1 MFSAL
6 ICFSLASTV
15 LGQSP
20 ATRPAQI
27 ILIRHA
33 EEPHDKHNPH
43 LSHRGVERAA
53 QLVSLISTD
62 SLMTRFGLPVAVFA
76 TRTTKDGY
84 GQRTQETVA
93 PLAQHLH
100 LAVQTPFLSKQ
111 YATLAELILRTPG
124 YAGKTV
130 LVCWTHSSLPQL
142 AGALGVTPQPHK
154 WKDTVYDQ
162 GYVITY
168 AGEKAK
174 LEKFWFPTSRIGIL
188 RVDAT
193 AGPPIP
199 KEEP

>member
-6 ICFSLASTV
+6 LCLSLASTV

-33 EEPHDKHNPH
+33 EEPRDKHNPH
-43 LSHRGVERAA
+43 LSNRGVKRADR
-53 QLVSLISTD
+53 LVSFFGTD
-62 SLMTRFGLPVAVFA
+62 TLMTRFGLPVAVFA
-76 TRTTKDGY
+76 TRTTNDGF
-84 GQRTQETVA
+84 GQRTQETVT

-100 LAVQTPFLSKQ
+100 LPVQTPFLSRQ
-111 YATLAELILRTPG
+111 YAALAGLILRTPG

-142 AGALGVTPQPHK
+142 AGALGVRPRPHN

-168 AGEKAK
+168 AGERAK
-174 LEKFWFPTSRIGIL
+174 LEKFRFPAWTGR
-188 RVDAT
+188 
-193 AGPPIP
+193 
-199 KEEP
+199 E

>member
-6 ICFSLASTV
+6 LCFSLASTV

-33 EEPHDKHNPH
+33 EEPRDKLNPH
-43 LSHRGVERAA
+43 LSNSGIERADR
-53 QLVSLISTD
+53 LVSFISTD
-62 SLMTRFGLPVAVFA
+62 TLLTRFGLPVAVFA

-100 LAVQTPFLSKQ
+100 LPVQTPFLSRQ
-111 YATLAELILRTPG
+111 YAALAGLILRTPG

-142 AGALGVTPQPHK
+142 AGALGVKPRPHN

-168 AGEKAK
+168 AGKKAK
-174 LEKFWFPTSRIGIL
+174 LEKFRELFRTELGQTE
-188 RVDAT
+188 VDR
-193 AGPPIP
+193 P
-199 KEEP
+199 